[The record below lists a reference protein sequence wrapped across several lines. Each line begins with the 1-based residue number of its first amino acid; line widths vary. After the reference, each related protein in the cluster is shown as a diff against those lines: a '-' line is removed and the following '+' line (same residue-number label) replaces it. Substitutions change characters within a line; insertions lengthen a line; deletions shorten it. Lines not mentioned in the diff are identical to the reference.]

1 MDSSFAE
8 TIPNATIDTTLSE
21 PQFEFQ
27 EIDQLQN
34 LGINAA
40 DLNKLKAAGI
50 LTIKGV
56 KMMTKKKLSDI
67 KGISDAKVDKIKEAV
82 KKMTQ
87 NDEFITG
94 MEYSTQRQVIFK
106 ISTGSSEV
114 DKILGGGIESMS
126 ITEVFG
132 EFRTGKTQIAHTICV
147 TSQIPGIGHQGG
159 KVIFIDT
166 ENTFRPDRLRPIAE
180 RFNLDAD
187 TVLNN
192 IVYARAH
199 SSEHQTELID
209 NIAALLFQEPGVYRT
224 LIIDSIIALF
234 RVDYQGRGELSMR
247 QQSLS
252 LLLSKLQK
260 LSEEFNLAIY
270 ITNQMTSDPGA
281 QMSFVSDPKKPV
293 GGNILAHASQTRVML
308 KKGRQEMRVAKIY
321 DSPDMPEAEAAFAI
335 TNGGIRDAEE

>member
-1 MDSSFAE
+1 M
-8 TIPNATIDTTLSE
+8 
-21 PQFEFQ
+21 
-27 EIDQLQN
+27 
-34 LGINAA
+34 G
-40 DLNKLKAAGI
+40 
-50 LTIKGV
+50 
-56 KMMTKKKLSDI
+56 
-67 KGISDAKVDKIKEAV
+67 
-82 KKMTQ
+82 TQ

-94 MEYSTQRQVIFK
+94 MEYSNQRQVIFK

-132 EFRTGKTQIAHTICV
+132 EFRTGKTQMGHTICV

-187 TVLNN
+187 AVLNN

-234 RVDYQGRGELSMR
+234 RVDYQGQGSMFHRLRAKIHHGPEWASVRSFIPFKGRSELSMR
-247 QQSLS
+247 QQNLS

-281 QMSFVSDPKKPV
+281 HMSFVSDPKKPV
-293 GGNILAHASQTRVML
+293 GGHILAHASQTRVML